1 MKRIS
6 DLLLEQYVLGELP
19 PEVAGEVREELARDP
34 SLRARHESIIR
45 SDKEILERYPPADI
59 AESVGARLREKQKQ
73 PADDRP
79 ADGEQAAEGP
89 GGGSGGI
96 SSSLEPA
103 GRWALQLA
111 IGLPAAAIVLL
122 VFSFFIFR
130 ERLAPDET
138 RMKGLSPHLTAF
150 LKTAKGAQ
158 DLAPGSLVGRGD
170 VIQLSYTAGEARF
183 GVILWVDGRGAI
195 TWLLPPGYNGSPRGA
210 PLLDRQ
216 GQVIL
221 PTAYELDDAPGF
233 ERFFFVDSENPF
245 DVAVAADAARALS
258 SRAGSAE
265 KLDLA
270 LPAGVRQYSL
280 LLKKRGPTP

>member
-19 PEVAGEVREELARDP
+19 PEVAEEVREELARDP
-34 SLRARHESIIR
+34 SLRARHDEIAR

-59 AESVGARLREKQKQ
+59 AKSIAARIQEKPQ
-73 PADDRP
+73 PRADD
-79 ADGEQAAEGP
+79 
-89 GGGSGGI
+89 GGI
-96 SSSLEPA
+96 SSTLEPA

-111 IGLPAAAIVLL
+111 IGLPAAALLLL
-122 VFSFFIFR
+122 VFSFFVFR
-130 ERLAPDET
+130 ERFAPDDT
-138 RMKGLSPHLTAF
+138 RMKGLAPRLTVF
-150 LKTAKGAQ
+150 LKTAGGAK
-158 DLAPGSLVGRGD
+158 DLAPGSLVGKGD

-195 TWLLPPGYNGSPRGA
+195 TWLLPAGYNGSPRGA

-216 GQVIL
+216 GQVVL

-233 ERFFFVDSENPF
+233 ERFFFVYSESSF
-245 DVAVAADAARALS
+245 DVAVAAQAARALS

-265 KLDLA
+265 KLDLS
-270 LPAGVRQYSL
+270 LPPGIRQFSL
-280 LLKKRGPTP
+280 LLRKRGTSP